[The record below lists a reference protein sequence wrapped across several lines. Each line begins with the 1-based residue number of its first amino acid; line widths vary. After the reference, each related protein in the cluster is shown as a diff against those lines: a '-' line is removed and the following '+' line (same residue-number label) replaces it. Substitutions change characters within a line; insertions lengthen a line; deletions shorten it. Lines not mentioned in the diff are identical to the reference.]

1 MTKMLVT
8 GFFHSG
14 TTLTK
19 LLIQAHPQVA
29 RIFEEESYIEFD
41 KPKEWM
47 MKIISYKI
55 PDIEKYSWG
64 EKIPWGLRPSD
75 VDAKRAIGFSKKW
88 LKYFGNDAR
97 IINVLRNPIDTVLS
111 GANHDDIKKE
121 YRKLLQFLLKSV
133 PLYIQLIN
141 SDPRCSTL
149 LYEELVINP
158 KETLGRLCDFLK
170 LKFNDKIYETMIG
183 TSLKFDKINTSRAY
197 ANKNK
202 SFYSMVEYEELIRS
216 LKNRI

>member
-1 MTKMLVT
+1 MIKILIT

-14 TTLTK
+14 TTLAMR
-19 LLIQAHPQVA
+19 LIQAHPQVA
-29 RIFEEESYIEFD
+29 RIFDEDAYIEFD

-47 MKIISYKI
+47 MKIVSYRI
-55 PDIEKYSWG
+55 PDIKKYAWG
-64 EKIPWGLRPSD
+64 EKIPWGNRLSD

-88 LKYFGNDAR
+88 LSYFGDDAR

-133 PLYIQLIN
+133 PIYIQFIN
-141 SDPRCSTL
+141 SDPRCSPL
-149 LYEELVINP
+149 LYEELVMNP
-158 KETLGRLCDFLK
+158 KETLGRICDFLK
-170 LKFNDKIYETMIG
+170 LKFDDKIYKTIIK
-183 TSLKFDKINTSRAY
+183 TSLKFGGINISRAY